1 MRHVGRRNFSASEI
15 SADVLHHNIESITIF
30 KAKKKKQRKKES
42 MDDID
47 VGSYSIKNLN
57 SVEAI
62 QLRLRLH

>member
-15 SADVLHHNIESITIF
+15 SADVLRHNIESITTF
-30 KAKKKKQRKKES
+30 KAKKKQRKKES

>member
-15 SADVLHHNIESITIF
+15 SADVLHHNIESITTF
-30 KAKKKKQRKKES
+30 KAKKKQRKKES